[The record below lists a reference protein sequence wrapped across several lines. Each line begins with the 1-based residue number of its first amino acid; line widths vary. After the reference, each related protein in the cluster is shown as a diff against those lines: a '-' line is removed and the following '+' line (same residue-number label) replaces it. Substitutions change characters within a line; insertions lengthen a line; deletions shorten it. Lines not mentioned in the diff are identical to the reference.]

1 MKRWI
6 WTVSL
11 SALLGF
17 VAADLASAQTGA
29 ASDGPWSGW
38 AQCEVTA
45 QFTGPG
51 QAYLNRQ
58 THTWMLTGTTPT
70 SGTDIKVYPATWTVS
85 GGGSS
90 QRDQGAGRTTTDSWV
105 TAGRA
110 MPDTIT
116 FRVDANGVLHIA
128 SPAGLRSTDAIN
140 GTRVAQSTNG
150 NAPAQTTAIAMYVD
164 EWQPFP
170 DIQDV
175 ATKTVIAEAATPRA
189 INVSIAPGPAPPG
202 TATTVACSWNFV
214 RGGAATPP
222 PAARSL
228 SQQLGLK
235 PPAPIEVAAVTGAS
249 QPTTTTA
256 APAGMMTATAS
267 PTTSGTTT
275 SGTPTSSKD
284 TTLRQEVLSSGTNN
298 VLNRLQGPAPMNV
311 RAGAGIFTPY
321 FGDFVPFCIQKITV
335 SWDPVSGATGYNV
348 YIDGGSWG
356 RAAAGATSLQ
366 IDYTVPYI
374 GLQTSGSSV
383 TSRAQVGALFDSS
396 LEGVSAPV
404 SFTHIDKC

>member
-1 MKRWI
+1 MRSHRAI
-6 WTVSL
+6 HRS
-11 SALLGF
+11 
-17 VAADLASAQTGA
+17 
-29 ASDGPWSGW
+29 
-38 AQCEVTA
+38 
-45 QFTGPG
+45 G

-90 QRDQGAGRTTTDSWV
+90 QRNQGAGRTTTDSWV

-311 RAGAGIFTPY
+311 RAGAGMFTP
-321 FGDFVPFCIQKITV
+321 
-335 SWDPVSGATGYNV
+335 
-348 YIDGGSWG
+348 
-356 RAAAGATSLQ
+356 
-366 IDYTVPYI
+366 
-374 GLQTSGSSV
+374 TSGISFHFAYKKSRSAGTPYPERRAITSTSTASAGVALQRVRQAFKLTIRCHTSACKPVAVQLHREHKSV
-383 TSRAQVGALFDSS
+383 RYSTA
-396 LEGVSAPV
+396 VSKA
-404 SFTHIDKC
+404 